1 MKKKIKDCTDK
12 ERLNYLYKCVDNK
25 GNVNA
30 CVCERC
36 AYAIPAISKKEVSY
50 VCPFLIAKKLEL
62 EIEVEDDE

>member
-1 MKKKIKDCTDK
+1 MKKKIKDCTNEQK
-12 ERLNYLYKCVDNK
+12 LNYLYKCVNK
-25 GNVNA
+25 EGNVNA
-30 CVCERC
+30 FVCERC